1 MTAQSRANREAR
13 TPPPVR
19 RGYFESRYGQ
29 IHVYNTMPH
38 GGGFEEGTTLVCL
51 HEVPLSGRTFHRVLG
66 LLGRERSVYA
76 PDLPGYGESDP
87 PAARPSIEEY
97 AALIGDFLDTMR
109 LRQIDLLGCQV
120 GALVAAEIA
129 LTRPQLVRRNVW
141 ISVPMLGAAE
151 QAEFSRAAWP
161 KAPSADGA
169 HLQSD
174 WRRLA
179 DDGKHT
185 LTAEVSAQRLAALL
199 SAGANASWG
208 MHAALQYPAQQRLGR
223 VAQPV
228 LLVRAADAY
237 WEPTARVRELLPKSR
252 LIDFAEHGAALWETA
267 PEAVA
272 DAVAA
277 FLR

>member
-1 MTAQSRANREAR
+1 MTAQLRANREAR

-51 HEVPLSGRTFHRVLG
+51 HEVPMSGRTFITSSGCSGASARCMPLICRAMVN
-66 LLGRERSVYA
+66 RI
-76 PDLPGYGESDP
+76 PLPG
-87 PAARPSIEEY
+87 RPSIEEY
-97 AALIGDFLDTMR
+97 AAVIGDFLDTMR

-129 LTRPQLVRRNVW
+129 ITRPQLVRRNVW
-141 ISVPMLGAAE
+141 ISVPMLAAAE
-151 QAEFSRAAWP
+151 QAELSRSPWP

-199 SAGANASWG
+199 SAGTNASWG
-208 MHAALQYPAQQRLGR
+208 MQAAAQYPAQQRLGL
-223 VAQPV
+223 VTQPL

-252 LIDFAEHGAALWETA
+252 LIDFADHGAALWETA

>member
-1 MTAQSRANREAR
+1 MTPRLRANRDAG
-13 TPPPVR
+13 TAPPVR

-29 IHVYNTMPH
+29 IHVYNTMPR
-38 GGGFEEGTTLVCL
+38 GGGFQEGTTLLCL
-51 HEVPLSGRTFHRVLG
+51 HEVPLSGRMFHRVQG
-66 LLGRERSVYA
+66 LIGRERSVYA

-87 PAARPSIEEY
+87 PPARPPIEEY
-97 AALIGDFLDTMR
+97 AAVIGDFLDTMR

-120 GALVAAEIA
+120 GALVAAELAI
-129 LTRPQLVRRNVW
+129 TRPQQVRRSVW
-141 ISVPMLGAAE
+141 ISVPVPGAAE
-151 QAEFSRAAWP
+151 QAEVSRAPWP
-161 KAPSADGA
+161 KPPSADGA

-185 LTAEVSAQRLAALL
+185 LSAELTAQRLAAVLG
-199 SAGANASWG
+199 AGSNASWG
-208 MHAALQYPAQQRLGR
+208 MHAAVQYPAQQRLGL
-223 VAQPV
+223 VTQP
-228 LLVRAADAY
+228 LLLLRAADEY
-237 WEPTARVRELLPKSR
+237 WESTGRVRELLPKAR
-252 LIDFAEHGAALWETA
+252 LLDFADHGAALWETA